1 MIYHYRELSYSIGDD
16 YVRIFDTTGKEVDK
30 INVINKE
37 NHLNAQ
43 RIIDKIVDKKPKVK
57 IGLVEIDPYIWEV
70 YEDGKKYLGVVKQLK
85 PDVYKCFPADNE
97 YEYFVATN
105 IHSIMDY
112 FRKVAKEIE

>member
-16 YVRIFDTTGKEVDK
+16 YVRIFDTTGKEVEK
-30 INVINKE
+30 INAINKE

-43 RIIDKIVDKKPKVK
+43 RVIDRIVDKKPKVK

-70 YEDGKKYLGVVKQLK
+70 YEDGKKYLGVVKQLTT
-85 PDVYKCFPADNE
+85 DVYKCFPSNNE

-105 IHSIMDY
+105 IYSIMDY

>member
-16 YVRIFDTTGKEVDK
+16 YVRIFDTTGKEVEK
-30 INVINKE
+30 INVFNMA

-43 RIIDKIVDKKPKVK
+43 RVIDRIVDKKPKVK

-70 YEDGKKYLGVVKQLK
+70 YEDGKKYLGTVKQLTT
-85 PDVYKCFPADNE
+85 DVYKCFPANNE
-97 YEYFVATN
+97 YEYFVATD